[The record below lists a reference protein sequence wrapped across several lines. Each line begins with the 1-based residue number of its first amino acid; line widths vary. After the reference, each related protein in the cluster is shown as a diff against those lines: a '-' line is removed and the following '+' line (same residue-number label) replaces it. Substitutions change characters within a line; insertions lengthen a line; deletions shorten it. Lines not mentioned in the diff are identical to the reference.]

1 MNNKNFD
8 FNDRS
13 TRSAYIDLN
22 DYITHLQPY
31 QNAGVYARTAKNF
44 FECPSCGGKLSI
56 NRSNGEKFT
65 CYNCGDRA
73 AIRKAVLALAGD
85 DNNTRD
91 EYWEQKRHSIAAQRA
106 EADRIRTARLK
117 TSEQRHQ
124 NWTSIVERSSLT
136 DKHQQDMLDRG
147 YTRELIEKCNARSIG
162 GGRVIP
168 ILDYLGQM
176 VGGQVIKGKGEG
188 KPWYGAGGTNQLKET
203 GEIPLTVIYPD
214 RPTEI
219 VVTDKLT
226 GNHKLQGSIAYV
238 ESTGDKPWLCAHNQN
253 MVTIGSAIVGS
264 QPKDL
269 ERTVEG
275 IKADFG
281 WDDVIHVLMADA
293 GSVLNKQV
301 MTCYRNLN
309 RQLHGQL
316 LVGYWG
322 QIHKGD
328 GDIDEIDL
336 TTTKIEY
343 ISFAQFEE
351 ISKQQNGLL
360 HRFFSQFRPK
370 KERVKP
376 VPASKVDDGAIEY
389 KDAPELNSLLQTALA
404 RGIKVVLDVT
414 HAGGFKSTTA
424 AQIDGLTDIDR
435 YFYINSNHR
444 NPTTAEVETNFA
456 DFPSRH
462 NGLVINPDRVTP
474 NGNPYLQTKQPTGMA
489 WQEVPGNC
497 HQADLHHVLAD
508 KGHDLNGSENPICRV
523 CPQLNAC
530 NHAVGNGYGYKHAKH
545 EALKQPRLRMHPQS
559 LPHPGDA
566 EDKSAVD
573 YTRTMLTWDDEKIKI
588 QRSVE
593 ATEKDFHDTIAYLAI
608 NHPELLPAVNSIIAK
623 LRKLYAGELKEYYGL
638 SHERVLADMGE
649 VDPIVMA
656 KIITALTPDFSE
668 LVQECDGIDTAGMT
682 ATERRTVKAA
692 DRIMAADSKR
702 DNQSR
707 LKNFPSNWLIALLEV
722 MVTGEGYVRWDG
734 RKLVVTQPDRYHQQ
748 IVREAGLSLF
758 LDATGNREELA
769 KSLGI
774 SPDQVMVIR
783 KPQPEYPNLKIVQ
796 VMGLGTPK
804 KVRSDLL
811 VQRIEAFTTTL
822 TKRHKNLGI
831 IDWNREGGKGLWF
844 ADSRGTNRYKD
855 CDALALIGS
864 PCPNLGAIAAEFAI
878 LYGRQVNPTSE
889 DLEYRA
895 FLSRRIE
902 SEIVQAIARLRSHLA
917 PEEPKT
923 IYLVA
928 EREDLPLDQI
938 LGYYPACQFERIEA
952 IDTDAEAGTPL
963 QQVRYKVMQFLRQNG
978 TATQAEIA
986 QGIGYSQGYI
996 SKLFKALGGG
1006 FKKILLVLLKEL
1018 YRDSNKNHTPSSLT
1032 NWEELIDP
1040 DLVAHTQVV
1049 VLDSESLSVA
1059 EKQNEVLN
1067 IASSLNSQQLGALFE
1082 GLGTEYVRKFFN
1094 YLVDGFQISLSNF
1107 GGCSNPNSIVP
1118 IGSL

>member
-8 FNDRS
+8 FNNQS
-13 TRSAYIDLN
+13 TRSGYLNLN
-22 DYITHLQPY
+22 DYSTHLQPY
-31 QNAGVYARTAKNF
+31 QNAGVYARAAKNL

-85 DNNTRD
+85 DNHTRD
-91 EYWEQKRHSIAAQRA
+91 EYWEQKRQEQAAQRA
-106 EADRIRTARLK
+106 EADRIKTDRLK
-117 TSEQRHQ
+117 TSAAKHQ
-124 NWTSIVERSSLT
+124 NWTSIVERGLLT
-136 DKHQQDMLDRG
+136 DKHRQDMLDRG
-147 YTRELIEKCNARSIG
+147 YTPELIEKSQARSTTRHS

-168 ILDYLGQM
+168 VLDYRGLM
-176 VGGQVIKGKGEG
+176 VGGQVIQGKGKG

-214 RPTEI
+214 QPTGI
-219 VVTDKLT
+219 IVTDKSA
-226 GNHKLQGSIAYV
+226 GFIAYV

-253 MVTIGSAIVGS
+253 MVTIGSSIIGS

-301 MTCYRNLN
+301 MACYRNLN

-328 GDIDEIDL
+328 RDIDEIDL

-351 ISKQQNGLL
+351 IAKQQNGLL
-360 HRFFSQFRPK
+360 HRFFTQFRPK

-376 VPASKVDDGAIEY
+376 VPVPKVDDGAIEY
-389 KDAPELNSLLQTALA
+389 KDAPELTALLQTALD

-435 YFYINSNHR
+435 YLYINSNHR
-444 NPTTAEVETNFA
+444 NPTTAEVETNFN

-462 NGLVINPDRVTP
+462 NGLVINPDRTTI
-474 NGNPYLQTKQPTGMA
+474 NGNPYLQTKQPTGMT
-489 WQEVPGNC
+489 WEEVPGNC
-497 HQADLHHVLAD
+497 HQAALHHVLAD
-508 KGHDLNGSENPICRV
+508 KGHDLNGTENPICRV

-608 NHPELLPAVNSIIAK
+608 NYPELLPAVNSIIAK

-656 KIITALTPDFSE
+656 KIITALMPDFTE
-668 LVQECDGIDTAGMT
+668 LVQECDGINTAGMT

-707 LKNFPSNWLIALLEV
+707 LKNLPSNWLIALLEI

-748 IVREAGLSLF
+748 IVREARLSLF

-774 SPDQVMVIR
+774 DPNEVMVIR

-811 VQRIEAFTTTL
+811 LQRIEAFTTTL
-822 TKRHKNLGI
+822 TKRHENLGT
-831 IDWNREGGKGLWF
+831 IDWIRKGGSGLWF

-864 PCPNLGAIAAEFAI
+864 PCPNLGAMAAEFAI
-878 LYGRQVNPTSE
+878 LYGRQVDPTS
-889 DLEYRA
+889 DDPEYRA
-895 FLSRRIE
+895 FLSHRIE

-917 PEEPKT
+917 PGEPKT

-938 LGYYPACQFERIEA
+938 LGYYPACEFERVEA
-952 IDTDAEAGTPL
+952 IDTETDAGTPL
-963 QQVRYKVMQFLRQNG
+963 QQVRYAIMQFLHQHG
-978 TATQAEIA
+978 IATQAEIA
-986 QGIGYSQGYI
+986 QGIGYSQAYI

-1040 DLVAHTQVV
+1040 DLVAHMQVV
-1049 VLDSESLSVA
+1049 VLDSKSLSVA

-1067 IASSLNSQQLGALFE
+1067 IALSLNSQQRGALFE
-1082 GLGTEYVRKFFN
+1082 GLGTEYVQKFCN
-1094 YLVDGFQISLSNF
+1094 YLVDGFQISISKS
-1107 GGCSNPNSIVP
+1107 GGCSNPNFPVDLGLAES
-1118 IGSL
+1118 